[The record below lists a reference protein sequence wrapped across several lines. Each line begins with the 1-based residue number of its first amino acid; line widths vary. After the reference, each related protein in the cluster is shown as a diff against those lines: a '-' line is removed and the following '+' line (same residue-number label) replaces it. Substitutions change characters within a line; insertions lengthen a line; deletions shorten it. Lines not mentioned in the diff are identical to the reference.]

1 MKLFVFCIVF
11 CFRTNGYNLGQVL
24 FRFSF
29 VCNEYIVKEY
39 RLKNIWNLEGFFLF
53 EDSTKE
59 KKRKR
64 EEKKENH

>member
-11 CFRTNGYNLGQVL
+11 FRANGYNLGQVL

>member
-29 VCNEYIVKEY
+29 VCKEYIVKEY
-39 RLKNIWNLEGFFLF
+39 RLKNIWNLEGFFF
-53 EDSTKE
+53 V
-59 KKRKR
+59 
-64 EEKKENH
+64 